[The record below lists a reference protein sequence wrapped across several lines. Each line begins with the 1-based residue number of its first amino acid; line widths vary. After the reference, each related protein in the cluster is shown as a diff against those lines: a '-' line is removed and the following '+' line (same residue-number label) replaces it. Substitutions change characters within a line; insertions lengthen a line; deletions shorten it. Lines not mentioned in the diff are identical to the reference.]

1 MNEIDQKIKQ
11 RIKNAHNILIVSHVR
26 PDGDAIGSLL
36 GLGLALQNYGKNVQM
51 VLSDGVPANFRYL
64 PGYKLVMKSPKDPVD
79 LAFVV
84 DCSDKRRTG
93 TALEDYG
100 DADIVI
106 DHHQTNELFGEI
118 NLVEPQVPA
127 TASVLMRHMTTW
139 GLNITTDVASAL
151 LTGMITDTLGF
162 RTINTTSEVLRQAAD
177 LMDMGAKLDKL
188 YYYSMVKRTLPAAR
202 FWGAGLSNLHY
213 EDGVVWAVLTRED
226 RKKAGYSGN
235 DDADLINV
243 VSAIEEGKISIIFVE
258 QPKGAVK
265 ISWRTIHPDI
275 DVSALAVKFNGGGHK
290 AASGADIQGSL
301 DEVIKLVLKA
311 THELLNIR

>member
-1 MNEIDQKIKQ
+1 
-11 RIKNAHNILIVSHVR
+11 
-26 PDGDAIGSLL
+26 
-36 GLGLALQNYGKNVQM
+36 
-51 VLSDGVPANFRYL
+51 
-64 PGYKLVMKSPKDPVD
+64 MKSPKDPVD

-84 DCSDKRRTG
+84 DCSDQRRTG

-127 TASVLMRHMTTW
+127 TASVLMRHMTEW
-139 GLNITTDVASAL
+139 GLGITPDVASAL

-162 RTINTTSEVLRQAAD
+162 RTINTTSEILRQAAD

-188 YYYSMVKRTLPAAR
+188 YYLSMVKRTLPAAR

-213 EDGVVWAVLTRED
+213 ENGVVWAVLTRAD

-243 VSAIEEGKISIIFVE
+243 VSAIEEGRISIIFVE
-258 QPKGAVK
+258 QPKGVVK

-275 DVSALAVKFNGGGHK
+275 DVSTLAVKFNGGGHK
-290 AASGADIQGSL
+290 AAAGADVEGTL
-301 DEVIKLVLKA
+301 DEVIELVLNA
-311 THELLNIR
+311 THEMLKNK

>member
-139 GLNITTDVASAL
+139 GLTITTDVASAL

-301 DEVIKLVLKA
+301 DEVIKLVLNA

>member
-139 GLNITTDVASAL
+139 GLTITTDVASAL

-177 LMDMGAKLDKL
+177 LMDIGAKLDKL

-301 DEVIKLVLKA
+301 DEVIKLVLNA

>member
-139 GLNITTDVASAL
+139 GLSITTDVASAL

-301 DEVIKLVLKA
+301 DEVIKLVLNA

>member
-139 GLNITTDVASAL
+139 GLSITTDVASAL

-177 LMDMGAKLDKL
+177 LMDIGAKLDKL

-301 DEVIKLVLKA
+301 DEVIKLVLDA